1 MINIPI
7 ATYINSGID
16 QNISIELPIAIEI
29 QPTTEIV
36 ITQYQP
42 KNTYHKQCAILCC
55 ICLCLFLIMIYILIG
70 IKLLH

>member
-7 ATYINSGID
+7 ATYINFGID
-16 QNISIELPIAIEI
+16 QSINIELPIAIEI
-29 QPTTEIV
+29 QSTTEIV

-55 ICLCLFLIMIYILIG
+55 ICLFLIMIY
-70 IKLLH
+70 